1 MRVLIA
7 CEFSGAVRR
16 AFRAKG
22 HDAWSCDLLPAE
34 DGDSHHIQS
43 DCLTIADDGWDLG
56 IIHPPCTRLANS
68 GVLRLYIGGKK
79 INGIDPSKW
88 SELIMAA
95 GFFVSCLNSKIP
107 RIAVENPVHH
117 KHARMFIG
125 VDYDQSIQPFHFG
138 HPESKRTCLWLKNLP
153 LLTATNVLPLPD
165 CGHWENQ
172 CPGGQ
177 NKLGPSPTRAQDR
190 ARTYPG
196 IASAM
201 AEQWGQL

>member
-1 MRVLIA
+1 MRCLIA
-7 CEFSGAVRR
+7 CEFSGTVRR

-34 DGDSHHIQS
+34 DGDSHHIQG
-43 DCLTIADDGWDLG
+43 DCLAIADDGWDLG
-56 IIHPPCTRLANS
+56 IFHPPCTRLANS

-79 INGIDPSKW
+79 INGIDPAKW

-107 RIAVENPVHH
+107 RIAVENPIHH

-125 VDYDQSIQPFHFG
+125 VEYNQSIQPFQFG

-172 CPGGQ
+172 CAGGQ

-196 IASAM
+196 IAEAM
-201 AEQWGQL
+201 SEQWGQL